1 MIPNWGHN
9 KASDKKKYILG
20 FPGGRRGEGGL
31 LRKYLAARLII
42 SQLVGNVLIDNAADA
57 RI

>member
-1 MIPNWGHN
+1 MISHWGHT
-9 KASDKKKYILG
+9 KASDKKYILG